1 MKNTLKNLAK
11 RIEKNVITN
20 KPAPISFHDKSNP
33 INPIPINKNI
43 KFSNINDRLWYIL
56 LILYYIL
63 FTFTFLLD
71 LLRLGTAYLA
81 IEIPQ
86 NIILTIPENSNASA
100 IRYETHGTINK
111 IKFSNSSIVSF
122 EL

>member
-1 MKNTLKNLAK
+1 MIDYDIFYLYS
-11 RIEKNVITN
+11 I
-20 KPAPISFHDKSNP
+20 
-33 INPIPINKNI
+33 
-43 KFSNINDRLWYIL
+43 
-56 LILYYIL
+56 ILYN
-63 FTFTFLLD
+63 FTFLLD

-122 EL
+122 